1 MLNKLRRI
9 SIHLFALPFDC
20 LSCRNKCINLLN
32 YNSVWRS
39 EPKRKHFDSHL
50 VRWLVK
56 GNKEMAKGTTTKA
69 RRRNKNKKNKNKIQ
83 DQQTN
88 GGEQKK
94 KIIRKK
100 GQCRHWAT
108 AGQRRHTYINKFA
121 LRRGEVRVII
131 KTEQTDKQGREGH
144 QGAGHR
150 PRGCGRQIFR

>member
-1 MLNKLRRI
+1 
-9 SIHLFALPFDC
+9 
-20 LSCRNKCINLLN
+20 
-32 YNSVWRS
+32 
-39 EPKRKHFDSHL
+39 
-50 VRWLVK
+50 VK

-88 GGEQKK
+88 GGEQKRK

-108 AGQRRHTYINKFA
+108 EGQRRHTYINKFA

-131 KTEQTDKQGREGH
+131 KTEQTDKQGRAGH